1 MDAVIDAI
9 NNTGYGL
16 TFSIHSRINSTI
28 EYVVSRNRVGHCYI
42 IAAPLAVV
50 DVHPFGGLGL
60 SGTGPNAGGSN
71 YLESFITE
79 KTITNN
85 IVAVGSNADLLES
98 IDG

>member
-1 MDAVIDAI
+1 MLFQEIVLVTVI
-9 NNTGYGL
+9 L
-16 TFSIHSRINSTI
+16 
-28 EYVVSRNRVGHCYI
+28 

-60 SGTGPNAGGSN
+60 SGTGSNAGGSN

-98 IDG
+98 IDGWFEKLLLNNSFNVGENVKISYVF